1 VHFHAL
7 IWGSLDLLSM
17 LGFPR
22 VVPRTTQ
29 TDWEG
34 FSRRLARERALGL
47 AGWQRAMSNAIYDVL
62 LLVIRSHGASF
73 VPPGGAMI
81 AKALPRLLPVFSL
94 IDERIADCQLSIR
107 DCARAIEVSEVYL
120 RGLFRSLTG
129 VPPLEFLQRRRI
141 ERACD
146 ILRSSDESIK
156 SIAWSVGFTDVP
168 YFYRVFKKWM
178 RTTPASYRARPIR

>member
-1 VHFHAL
+1 VPIEDDANAKAEFYLQAYQHSVSGHPACL
-7 IWGSLDLLSM
+7 GSYVFYWAHKQEKTHTWYGMFLPDGS
-17 LGFPR
+17 
-22 VVPRTTQ
+22 RTPAI
-29 TDWEG
+29 D
-34 FSRRLARERALGL
+34 
-47 AGWQRAMSNAIYDVL
+47 AMSFLWTDRWPTNRCPALQGNKLTVVSADNKAPV
-62 LLVIRSHGASF
+62 R
-73 VPPGGAMI
+73 PGI
-81 AKALPRLLPVFSL
+81 FLPGTKL
-94 IDERIADCQLSIR
+94 
-107 DCARAIEVSEVYL
+107 ARAIEVSEVYL